1 MAADAARAKR
11 LDDKHEQI
19 LREMLKLPGN
29 KKCFDCTQKVSRSR
43 SLEILATWLVL
54 THARSLARS
63 LPRPRV
69 DTRATTGASLCVLGL
84 QHLCVLSLQRCSVR
98 IELDTPCV
106 CVCVC

>member
-54 THARSLARS
+54 THARSLARPLALVWILAQQQGPLYVCLDYNTFVCS
-63 LPRPRV
+63 ACSGVQYVSNSILRPCLL
-69 DTRATTGASLCVLGL
+69 TAS
-84 QHLCVLSLQRCSVR
+84 
-98 IELDTPCV
+98 
-106 CVCVC
+106 